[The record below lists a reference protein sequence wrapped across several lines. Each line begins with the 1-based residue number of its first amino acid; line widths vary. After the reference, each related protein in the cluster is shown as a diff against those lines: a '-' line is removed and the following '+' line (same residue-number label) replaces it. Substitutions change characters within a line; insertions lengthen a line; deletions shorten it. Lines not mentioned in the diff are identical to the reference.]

1 MKIKIGSKHASQS
14 RSGCGV
20 GVEGGDSGGNKV
32 EKHGSCKAEL
42 NDAVHAIV

>member
-1 MKIKIGSKHASQS
+1 MLLKS

-20 GVEGGDSGGNKV
+20 GVGGGDSGGNKV
-32 EKHGSCKAEL
+32 EQHGAWKAEL